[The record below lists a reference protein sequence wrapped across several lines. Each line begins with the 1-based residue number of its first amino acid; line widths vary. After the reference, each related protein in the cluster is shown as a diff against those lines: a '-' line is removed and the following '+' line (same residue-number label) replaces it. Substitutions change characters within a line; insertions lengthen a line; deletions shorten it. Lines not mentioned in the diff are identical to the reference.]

1 MERRP
6 MADRVTVEVNKA
18 ERDALAQVVEKADAI
33 GLNPFERDLLR
44 QLLARL
50 DRARDR
56 K

>member
-1 MERRP
+1 

-18 ERDALAQVVEKADAI
+18 ERDALAQVVGKADVL
-33 GLNPFERDLLR
+33 GLHPYEHDLLR

-50 DRARDR
+50 DRAAER